1 MKNLIQHAFVCL
13 LLLSFA
19 RTISAQCLELV
30 WSDEFNINGAPDPAN
45 WSYDL
50 GTGQGGWGNQE
61 IQSYT
66 NNPQNVR
73 VENGRLILEASK
85 GSGGGWTSGRIK
97 TQGKKNFKYGKI
109 QFRAKLPT
117 GSGTWPAL
125 WMLGSN
131 FTSVGWPACG
141 EIDVMEHAGKNPGR
155 VHGSLHSPSSFGGT
169 VNTATT
175 NVNDFAT
182 EFHDYEV
189 SWDANRITF
198 MVDGNAFY
206 TYNPAIKNADT
217 WPFNNEFF
225 IIINLAMGGIFGSDD
240 QFETGGLQNGVDP
253 NLTSARMEVDYVRV
267 YQQTNA
273 ISIAGE
279 TTVQSNVQ
287 GLKYTVPN
295 LVGGTFNWTVPAGAT
310 ITSGQ
315 GANTIT
321 VNWGNSTG
329 NVAVEVVG
337 QCGTYS
343 AAIAV
348 ATVTTPQGPSYIL
361 DDFADNNFDR
371 WTPEPGTGNSFT
383 LMESNDELQVEYN
396 ITAPARNPRL
406 TLMLNQP
413 VDLSVYSKM
422 RVRAKTNNPSKTVA
436 MRIDLFDENGTAT
449 NASPVF
455 RLEPLVDNGEYFVY
469 EYDFTNDWQ
478 SSSPVAGAFT
488 DSTKIK
494 GLHLYINYSIFGAP
508 GSDVVWF
515 DFIEMV
521 NPDATTSTI
530 DLLPQNSVSVF
541 PNPAQDLC
549 TIQTAIEIGQPLQIQ
564 LFDSQGKRL
573 QIQNWTPGSTSYS
586 LNLRGYAAGVYFIQI
601 HTDQGSVTQKLILEN

>member
-1 MKNLIQHAFVCL
+1 MKNLISYALVCS
-13 LLLSFA
+13 LLLSFVH
-19 RTISAQCLELV
+19 TVSAQCLELV
-30 WSDEFNINGAPDPAN
+30 WSDEFNTDGAPDPAN

-50 GTGQGGWGNQE
+50 GAGQGGWGNQE
-61 IQSYT
+61 VQVYT
-66 NNPQNVR
+66 NNTQNVR
-73 VENGRLILEASK
+73 VENGRLIIEASK

-141 EIDVMEHAGKNPGR
+141 EIDVMEHVGKEPGR
-155 VHGSLHSPSSFGGT
+155 VHASLHTPSSFGGT

-189 SWDANRITF
+189 SWDATRMTF

-225 IIINLAMGGIFGSDD
+225 IIMNLAMGGIFGSDD
-240 QFETGGLQNGVDP
+240 QFETGGLQNGIDP

-279 TTVQSNVQ
+279 TTVQSNAQ

-295 LVGGTFNWTVPAGAT
+295 LVGGTFNWTVPAGAM

-315 GANTIT
+315 GTNTIT
-321 VNWGNSTG
+321 VNWGNTAG
-329 NVAVEVVG
+329 NVSVEAIG
-337 QCGTYS
+337 QCNTYN
-343 AAIAV
+343 ATLVV
-348 ATVTTPQGPSYIL
+348 APVTTPQGPSYIL

-371 WTPEPGTGNSFT
+371 WTPEPGDGNSFT
-383 LMESNDELQVEYN
+383 LMESNDELQVAYN
-396 ITAPARNPRL
+396 ITAPGRNPRL
-406 TLMLNQP
+406 TLTLDQP
-413 VDLSVYSKM
+413 ADLSVYSKI
-422 RVRAKTNNPSKTVA
+422 RVRAKTNNPSNTVA

-494 GLHLYINYSIFGAP
+494 GLHLYINYGIFGAP
-508 GSDVVWF
+508 GSDVVWL

-530 DLLPQNSVSVF
+530 DLLSQNSVSVF

-586 LNLRGYAAGVYFIQI
+586 LNLRGYAAGVYFVQI
-601 HTDQGSVTQKLILEN
+601 HTGQGSVTKKLILKD